1 MWMMDEAE
9 KSGERVTAYGMAT
22 RLYFLTF
29 ASDGI
34 AMVRRLSSRCSW
46 GCRHPDLAMQMLSC
60 ALYEVAT
67 RPEYIKPLRDEV
79 EAVVAREGWNKDS
92 VSKLYK
98 MDSFLREIHRCYDL
112 NIREISLKSL
122 IGVFVF

>member
-1 MWMMDEAE
+1 VDDGRG
-9 KSGERVTAYGMAT
+9 GEIWRESNRVRHGD
-22 RLYFLTF
+22 
-29 ASDGI
+29 ASL
-34 AMVRRLSSRCSW
+34 LSHLCFGWDCHGPSVSLPVVL
-46 GCRHPDLAMQMLSC
+46 GVVVILAMQMLSC

-92 VSKLYK
+92 ISKLYK
-98 MDSFLREIHRCYDL
+98 MDSFFREIHRCYDL
-112 NIREISLKSL
+112 NIRKIFFLSR